1 MNTKNKK
8 RLNKIFTGITVI
20 VTVALMI
27 SIADLFS
34 SLITVGGFTFVS
46 DDVSIS
52 KVEMY
57 AVCISNHKTL
67 IQAQDNA
74 NVCISLGGAGY
85 IYTDDEYYVVA
96 SIYENEADAKKV
108 KESLVVTKPTTT
120 IKNIEIKSVTFSG
133 NLSSQEKSTIT
144 NTLGIFKTTYK
155 KLYDISVSLDT
166 GVIQEINARLS
177 VNELA
182 SSVNEI
188 KDNFNTVFNST
199 QTKNLITIKNAVD
212 KLSTALNS
220 LINNSKV
227 PYTSYIKY
235 AYCESIM
242 IYKGLCENI

>member
-235 AYCESIM
+235 SPLC
-242 IYKGLCENI
+242 IYSFYFNTRHP